1 MAPIGEYASFLTLFR
16 TKHLEVK
23 ISFEYELYS
32 VEKFKKVIEEWDD
45 TKNREIALAVLEIGQ
60 KHIDLTPAVDEYEPC
75 PFCGGKAELD
85 EDSDVV
91 VCTECGSAAKEEIWN
106 SRVDD

>member
-1 MAPIGEYASFLTLFR
+1 MTPIGKCASSLTLFR

-32 VEKFKKVIEEWDD
+32 VEEFKKVIDEWDD
-45 TKNREIALAVLEIGQ
+45 AKQREVALAILEIGQ
-60 KHIDLTPAVDEYEPC
+60 KHIDLTPADEYKPC

-91 VCTECGSAAKEEIWN
+91 ICTECGSTAKEEIWN
-106 SRVDD
+106 NRCDD